1 MNTTKYLL
9 LIACLTSIPILAA
22 EPTPGVLTNEASGA
36 PATALQPNAG
46 QQPPAPTPA
55 SGVATNVTATPAPS
69 AEGPGLTTNTVA
81 GSGAITVTNVV
92 AATNAGPAV
101 AVEYG
106 TNGLRVNFR
115 GAPLNLVLDYLS
127 DAAGFII
134 NKQTDVRGT
143 VEVWSKEPLT
153 KDEAVEVLN
162 SVLKKNGYAV
172 IRNGRILTIV
182 AQDEVHHLDTPVE
195 IGNNPKNV
203 ERGDEVVT
211 QIIPVRYAN
220 VTQLVPNLQQLLPTT
235 ANLSANESANSLL
248 LTATKTDIKRMLKIV
263 DALDTS
269 IASVSSI
276 RVIPLKYADAKD
288 TATLITTLFTPQ
300 SGGQGGGGTSGGFG
314 RGNLFRMLGGGG
326 GFGGPGGPG
335 GFGGGPGGGSGG
347 SGGSGGGSAGAK
359 VTAVGDDRSNAL
371 VISAP
376 GDLISTIENMVKEI
390 DQEVT
395 DVTELRVFRLVN
407 ADASEIAD
415 QLAQLFPDPTT
426 SSSGGQNTPATP
438 FSFFRGGFG
447 GFGGRPGA
455 TATAGNSSDRMKK
468 MGRVLAVP
476 DPRTSAL
483 IVMASKTV
491 MPQIAEM
498 VAELDSDKGRKEVV
512 GYYDIRNADVA
523 DVYNNLQDL
532 FQRNT
537 VRPQNSSV
545 NPMLGQNSPMYKR
558 ETSSTQPTSGGTPS
572 SIGGS
577 SMGGSSIGH

>member
-22 EPTPGVLTNEASGA
+22 DPTSGALTNDA
-36 PATALQPNAG
+36 PAAVLQPAVA
-46 QQPPAPTPA
+46 QSPAAALPAPD
-55 SGVATNVTATPAPS
+55 ATTNAAATPAQ
-69 AEGPGLTTNTVA
+69 GPGPATNTSAALGAVIVTNGVA
-81 GSGAITVTNVV
+81 G
-92 AATNAGPAV
+92 TNAAAPTMM
-101 AVEYG
+101 VENG
-106 TNGLRVNFR
+106 TNGLCLNIHN
-115 GAPLNLVLDYLS
+115 APLSLVLDYLS
-127 DAAGFII
+127 DAAGFVI
-134 NKQTDVRGT
+134 NNQAAVRGT
-143 VEVWSKEPLT
+143 VDMQGKNLT
-153 KDEAVEVLN
+153 KDEAVELLN
-162 SVLKKNGYAV
+162 SALKKNGCAV
-172 IRNGRILTIV
+172 TRNGRILTIF
-182 AQDEVHHLDTPVE
+182 AQDEINHRDVPVVV
-195 IGNNPKNV
+195 GNNPGQV

-211 QIIPVRYAN
+211 QIIPVRYAS
-220 VTQLVPNLQQLLPTT
+220 VSQLVPNLQQLLPTT
-235 ANLSANESANSLL
+235 ATLSANESANSLIL
-248 LTATKTDIKRMLKIV
+248 VATKTDIKRMLKIV

-300 SGGQGGGGTSGGFG
+300 SGGQGGSTGGGFG
-314 RGNLFRMLGGGG
+314 RGNLFRMLGGG

-335 GFGGGPGGGSGG
+335 GFGGGGPGGAGGG

-359 VTAVGDDRSNAL
+359 VTAVGDDRSNSL
-371 VISAP
+371 VVSAP
-376 GDLISTIENMVKEI
+376 ADLIATIENMVKEI

-426 SSSGGQNTPATP
+426 SGSGGQNTAATP

-447 GFGGRPGA
+447 GFGGRPGTTGAAA
-455 TATAGNSSDRMKK
+455 TSSDRMKK

-483 IVMASKTV
+483 IVMASKMV
-491 MPQIAEM
+491 MPQIADM
-498 VAELDSDKGRKEVV
+498 IAELDANQGRKEVV

-532 FQRNT
+532 FQRNN
-537 VRPQNSSV
+537 VRPNNTTV

-558 ETSSTQPTSGGTPS
+558 ETSSTQPTSQGAPTG
-572 SIGGS
+572 IGGS
-577 SMGGSSIGH
+577 GMGGGGLGAGH

>member
-1 MNTTKYLL
+1 
-9 LIACLTSIPILAA
+9 
-22 EPTPGVLTNEASGA
+22 
-36 PATALQPNAG
+36 
-46 QQPPAPTPA
+46 
-55 SGVATNVTATPAPS
+55 
-69 AEGPGLTTNTVA
+69 
-81 GSGAITVTNVV
+81 
-92 AATNAGPAV
+92 
-101 AVEYG
+101 
-106 TNGLRVNFR
+106 
-115 GAPLNLVLDYLS
+115 
-127 DAAGFII
+127 
-134 NKQTDVRGT
+134 
-143 VEVWSKEPLT
+143 
-153 KDEAVEVLN
+153 
-162 SVLKKNGYAV
+162 
-172 IRNGRILTIV
+172 
-182 AQDEVHHLDTPVE
+182 
-195 IGNNPKNV
+195 
-203 ERGDEVVT
+203 
-211 QIIPVRYAN
+211 
-220 VTQLVPNLQQLLPTT
+220 
-235 ANLSANESANSLL
+235 
-248 LTATKTDIKRMLKIV
+248 MLKIV